1 MLKEMNSTTK
11 FGSAPSFGFGQ
22 STEVSTGII
31 HRHGDMKI
39 YDKSFTVEINAD
51 QC

>member
-1 MLKEMNSTTK
+1 MLKEMNSTTN
-11 FGSAPSFGFGQ
+11 FGSAPSFAFGH
-22 STEVSTGII
+22 STEVSGII
-31 HRHGDMKI
+31 HRQGDKKI